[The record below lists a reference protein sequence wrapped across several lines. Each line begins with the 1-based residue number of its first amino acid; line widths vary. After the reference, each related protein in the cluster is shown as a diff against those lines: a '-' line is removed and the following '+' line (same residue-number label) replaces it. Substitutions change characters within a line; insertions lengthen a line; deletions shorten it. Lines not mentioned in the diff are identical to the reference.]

1 MAKREIGTRIK
12 LDGEAEYN
20 SAIKNINQNLKV
32 FASEMAATTSAI
44 DKNNVSI
51 SDLRAKGEIYNKQ
64 IDAQRQ
70 KLDVFNKAVE
80 EARKV
85 QENAAAE
92 LEKLTEEYGAN
103 SKEVQVAERRLAAA
117 TAKLNDYQIGANYV
131 IRTINQLEAAQRSN
145 NEAIAQ
151 MENSVDDAEQAINRY
166 DEALDDA
173 GQSVIDFGDL
183 VKANIASDL
192 ISSAFEKATEKSSKE
207 LLAMAERVG
216 FSAEA
221 YQEWDYIAKQA
232 GTTMETLQGGITD
245 LAEKMDD
252 AASETGEAAEIFAQ
266 LGLSVTDTT
275 GNLKDQEQMFTEVVL
290 ALQDVEDASKRQALA
305 TKLMSTTGEE
315 LLPLLN
321 GQIGSIDELKRSAHE
336 MGAVLSDTALNDMAA
351 MENSFENLETK
362 GTNAATALV
371 SKAAPALS
379 KMSDIAVE
387 NTDAILALI
396 AAYVSFTGANAIG
409 NGIMTLVNRIKQLKT
424 ANDAATASQTAMNA
438 AANANPYILLASA
451 LAAVVGGIV
460 VYNST
465 VETATK
471 QIKKLKEETDNS
483 IKASEGEIAV
493 IEKKADRYEEL
504 REKTNKTAAETAELK
519 DVAQDLQAILP
530 AGTEIINAQTGAY
543 NSLAGAIENV
553 ITSMR
558 QQAVLDAYKD
568 EYSALIEMQ
577 VDLQDRYDSLTTS
590 LTNAG
595 AKISEDGM
603 KIGFETPAELFTSG
617 MMAETG
623 EWETLNSDLIKVN
636 YELGQLE
643 SKLQGYYETIQT
655 SATNTGE
662 VITDTA
668 EAARVAAEG
677 VAAEYAAKAQE
688 EFKDYETKLS
698 EKVSLLDNNLDLR
711 KISEEEYYIQLKK
724 YLDEHKNEESKAY
737 FEQLSRYENYCKGK
751 ADAASSANG
760 KIVKSTQDA
769 IDAEQTTL
777 EKSLE
782 EITNSYESTLG
793 NIRSK
798 VDSFKS
804 SISGSFTS
812 MLTFEKAGG
821 DAVLPSFEEMRKRA
835 QELGMMY
842 QEYINSDKYNED
854 IKNAHWGRTEEY
866 IDKAYATNK
875 IKTATAE
882 LEDYLDLVDGLRSR
896 GISDGLIS
904 QLQNMSIEEGMATA
918 KYYAS
923 LSDAQLKALERNWN
937 TYNETVEKLAAELYS
952 EEVDAATDAYLSQV
966 QDKLSECAPEMKE
979 AGLKIIQS
987 LVEGF
992 SDEEQ
997 SEQILKKLDE
1007 MFSNA
1012 KKEGELSGY
1021 DVGYLFDL
1029 KMASGIDDNSHLITD
1044 AVNRAVSQASVNL
1057 NEIITQYPLNTSDM
1071 PVASTKAV
1079 QSNSDVTTINMYQT
1093 NTSPKPLSA
1102 ADSYYNT
1109 LDGIK
1114 LATLRK

>member
-1 MAKREIGTRIK
+1 MAKREIGTRLK
-12 LDGEAEYN
+12 LDGEAEY
-20 SAIKNINQNLKV
+20 SAAIKNINQNLKV

-103 SKEVQVAERRLAAA
+103 SKEVQAAERRLAAA

-131 IRTINQLEAAQRSN
+131 IRSINQLEAAQRSN

-151 MENSVDDAEQAINRY
+151 MENSVDDAERAINRY

-192 ISSAFEKATEKSSKE
+192 ISSAFEKATENSSKE

-216 FSAEA
+216 FSAQA

-252 AASETGEAAEIFAQ
+252 AASGTGEAAEIFAQ
-266 LGLSVTDTT
+266 LGLSVTDST
-275 GNLKDQEQMFTEVVL
+275 GKLKDQERMFTEVVL
-290 ALQDVEDASKRQALA
+290 ALQNVEDASKRQALA

-336 MGAVLSDTALNDMAA
+336 MGAVLSDTALNDMAT

-362 GTNAATALV
+362 GINAATALV
-371 SKAAPALS
+371 SKAAPLFS
-379 KMSDIAVE
+379 KMADFATE
-387 NTDAILALI
+387 NTDAIIALLSAY
-396 AAYVSFTGANAIG
+396 AAFTGANAIG
-409 NGIMTLVNRIKQLKT
+409 NGIMTLVRSMKALKT
-424 ANDAATASQTAMNA
+424 ANDAATVSQTAMNA
-438 AANANPYILLASA
+438 AAAANPYVLVASA
-451 LAAVVGGIV
+451 IAAVVAGLAIYATTADDVGNKIKDI
-460 VYNST
+460 NKT
-465 VETATK
+465 VEQLQQNTQDTIADTEAE
-471 QIKKLKEETDNS
+471 IK
-483 IKASEGEIAV
+483 V
-493 IEKKADRYEEL
+493 IERKSERYEEL
-504 REKTNKTAAETAELK
+504 RSIVNRTAAEESEL
-519 DVAQDLQAILP
+519 ANLARELQTLLP
-530 AGTEIINAQTGAY
+530 EGTTLINEQSGAY
-543 NSLAGAIENV
+543 LSLAGSIDTVIE
-553 ITSMR
+553 SMR
-558 QQAVLDAYKD
+558 QQATMNAYQEEYTELIKQQLEAEKAMEDAANEVYEKTMESQRYPKLPAFTGFNALAQAELLNAQGNLKD
-568 EYSALIEMQ
+568 AEDNLNNISDRLSDIEGKVKGVYEASAETAKQMAEDGEEVQEIVGDGLSGSLETYEEN
-577 VDLQDRYDSLTTS
+577 LQAKVDSLDKS
-590 LTNAG
+590 L
-595 AKISEDGM
+595 K
-603 KIGFETPAELFTSG
+603 
-617 MMAETG
+617 
-623 EWETLNSDLIKVN
+623 
-636 YELGQLE
+636 
-643 SKLQGYYETIQT
+643 
-655 SATNTGE
+655 
-662 VITDTA
+662 
-668 EAARVAAEG
+668 
-677 VAAEYAAKAQE
+677 
-688 EFKDYETKLS
+688 
-698 EKVSLLDNNLDLR
+698 LR
-711 KISEEEYYIQLKK
+711 KKSEEQYYAELKK
-724 YLDEHKNEESKAY
+724 YLDENKNEESTLY
-737 FEQLSRYENYCKGK
+737 FEMLSRYENYCKGK

-782 EITNSYESTLG
+782 EITNSYESALG

-896 GISDGLIS
+896 GISDGLVS
-904 QLQNMSIEEGMATA
+904 QLQSMSIEEGMATA

-923 LSDAQLKALERNWN
+923 LSDAQLQALEKNWKR
-937 TYNETVEKLAAELYS
+937 YNETAEKLASELYS
-952 EEVDAATDAYLSQV
+952 EEIEAATDTYLSQV
-966 QDKLSECAPEMKE
+966 EDKLASCAPDMKE
-979 AGLKIIQS
+979 AGLKIVQS
-987 LVEGF
+987 LVAGF
-992 SDEEQ
+992 SDKEQ
-997 SEQILKKLDE
+997 SEQVLQKLDE
-1007 MFSNA
+1007 MFGNA
-1012 KKEGELSGY
+1012 KKEGEVSGY
-1021 DVGYLFDL
+1021 DAGYLFDL
-1029 KMASGIDDNSHLITD
+1029 NMASGIDDNSHLITE
-1044 AVNRAVSQASVNL
+1044 AINRAVNNASFNMDDVM
-1057 NEIITQYPLNTSDM
+1057 TQYPLNTSNA
-1071 PVASTKAV
+1071 PVTSSQANQNGSGE
-1079 QSNSDVTTINMYQT
+1079 TTIINMYQT
-1093 NTSPKPLSA
+1093 NTSPKHLSA
-1102 ADSYYNT
+1102 ADSYRNT
-1109 LDGIK
+1109 VDGLT
-1114 LATLRK
+1114 LAAMRK